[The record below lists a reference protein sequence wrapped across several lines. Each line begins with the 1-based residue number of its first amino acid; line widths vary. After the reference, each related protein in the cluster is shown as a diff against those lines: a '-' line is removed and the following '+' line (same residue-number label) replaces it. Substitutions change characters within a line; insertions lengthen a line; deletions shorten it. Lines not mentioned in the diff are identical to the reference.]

1 MEHTRK
7 EKKMDKIK
15 KHLLHF
21 PKRIKD
27 ALEGYEGWE
36 RICEIRLRAGL
47 PLSLT
52 SYDGNILIDEEGKP
66 CQFSRALCCT
76 EKEMTEILSAFCG
89 GSVYRYFDTLK
100 EGFAV
105 DDDGWRLGLCS
116 SKGSAK
122 NFLPETVEGMNLRIP
137 RSVPYAALPLVK
149 TLSEEGLDSFLILS
163 KPGDGKTTLIRS
175 LAFLLSKG
183 EGLDKAV
190 RVAVVDER
198 REIFPKKF
206 SENMG
211 LIDVLSG
218 YEKKEGIEMATRLFS
233 PQVILCD
240 EIGNEEEAKALLSS
254 CSGGCRVIATAHAKD
269 LAEARRIPYLDML
282 FRSGRFEKAVFIQ
295 RIVENEY
302 KSVLRWEK
310 VS

>member
-1 MEHTRK
+1 
-7 EKKMDKIK
+7 MDDIK
-15 KHLLHF
+15 KHLLYF
-21 PKRIKD
+21 PKRIKE
-27 ALEGYEGWE
+27 ALEGYEGWD
-36 RICEIRLRAGL
+36 RICEIRLRLGL

-52 SYDGNILIDEEGKP
+52 SFDGNILIDEKGRP
-66 CQFSRALCCT
+66 CKFSRALCCT
-76 EKEMTEILSAFCG
+76 EKEMTQILSAFCG

-100 EGFAV
+100 EGYAV
-105 DDDGWRLGLCS
+105 DEDGWRLGLCT
-116 SKGSAK
+116 SKGSTK
-122 NFLPETVEGMNLRIP
+122 NFLPEKPDGMNLRIP
-137 RSVPYAALPLVK
+137 RNAPYAALPLMK
-149 TLSEEGLDSFLILS
+149 KIAEEGLSSFLILS

-175 LAFLLSKG
+175 LATLLSKG
-183 EGLDKAV
+183 EGLSEPI

-206 SENMG
+206 TENMG
-211 LIDVLSG
+211 LCDVLSG
-218 YEKKEGIEMATRLFS
+218 YEKKEGVEMATRLFT

-269 LAEARRIPYLDML
+269 LAEARKIPYLEML

-295 RIVENEY
+295 RKEGKEY
-302 KSVLRWEK
+302 KSFLRWEK